1 MMHILKLSIS
11 LYADYIKYI
20 ESKRTNP
27 GTVAHASKF
36 STEEAEAGGLL

>member
-11 LYADYIKYI
+11 LYADYIKNI

-27 GTVAHASKF
+27 GMVAHESKS